1 MKVRKGRRKSG
12 FGVGALVGDFDRAAC
27 RPGKA
32 AGILHLLNKNAE
44 VCPPDG
50 SKSRKRCLEPYKTA
64 FPTDLN
70 AENVVRNRTKYISV
84 RFRIRKSYFVTVSED
99 FRMATGSKLLFLPP
113 CRSVA
118 EPHVPD
124 LQSGAGIT
132 APAIIQT
139 FPVRPSRL
147 SG

>member
-1 MKVRKGRRKSG
+1 M
-12 FGVGALVGDFDRAAC
+12 
-27 RPGKA
+27 
-32 AGILHLLNKNAE
+32 
-44 VCPPDG
+44 
-50 SKSRKRCLEPYKTA
+50 EPYKTVL
-64 FPTDLN
+64 PTDLD

-84 RFRIRKSYFVTVSED
+84 QIRIRKSYFVTVSED